1 MVEEVKITS
10 ASFKRSNAGTAAL
23 SAPSPAAGHHQ
34 PTPLLE
40 TPGHSQPSLGQSL
53 TAELYKGFSGGTSGK
68 EPICQFKRHKRQWF
82 DPWVG
87 KIPWRRA
94 WQPTLVFLPG
104 ESHGQRSLVATV
116 AKRLKQFSKTDSR
129 CSLPASC
136 VMLKVLVYSIK
147 VQNDLE
153 S

>member
-1 MVEEVKITS
+1 MGRPMLSKSLIQFFVDGWSCVPSLSFTWDQTMVEIMQIMVT
-10 ASFKRSNAGTAAL
+10 SFKRSHACTATL

-104 ESHGQRSLVATV
+104 ESHGQNNLVN
-116 AKRLKQFSKTDSR
+116 SR
-129 CSLPASC
+129 P
-136 VMLKVLVYSIK
+136 
-147 VQNDLE
+147 
-153 S
+153 